1 MSLDSTCAGICR
13 DLNAISAW
21 LALDTF
27 SAAQRETPPAEHVI
41 VIVLLGNQVIPTL
54 TAACLLAHVYPHARL
69 LFSGGLGHAT
79 RFLYDN
85 LSACDFAPLIHAGL
99 ITPSQGEAQMYAAVA
114 RHAFSIPTA
123 RIVVETQSTNGGEN
137 ARFSLRLL
145 EQSGLAGA
153 PVILLQDPLMQRR
166 SVLTW
171 EAEAQR
177 AGIPSPAFSR
187 SAFVPQVEPGFESGS
202 SEPESEPGSGNL
214 PQLIPAHST
223 GTWAFAR
230 YTGLLLGEMARLND
244 DENGYGPRG
253 KNFIPHVDIPAE
265 VWESYQRILA
275 SPLPELAAR

>member
-1 MSLDSTCAGICR
+1 VSLDPACAGLYR
-13 DLNAISAW
+13 DLNAISSW

-27 SAAQRETPPAEHVI
+27 SGAQHETPHAEHLR

-54 TAACLLAHVYPHARL
+54 TAACRLAHAYPHARL

-79 RFLYDN
+79 RLLYDN
-85 LSACDFAPLIHAGL
+85 LAASDFAPLLHAGL

-137 ARFSLRLL
+137 ARFSLRIL
-145 EQSGLAGA
+145 QQAGLASS
-153 PVILLQDPLMQRR
+153 PVLLLQDPLMQRR

-177 AGIPSPAFSR
+177 AGILSPAFSHP
-187 SAFVPQVEPGFESGS
+187 AFSPQVEPG
-202 SEPESEPGSGNL
+202 PEPGSGNL
-214 PQLIPAHST
+214 PQLVSPHST
-223 GTWAFAR
+223 GTWTFAR
-230 YTGLLLGEMARLND
+230 YNGLLLGEMARLHD

-253 KNFIPHVDIPAE
+253 KNFIPHIDIPAA
-265 VWESYQRILA
+265 VWESYQRVLA
-275 SPLPELAAR
+275 SPIGRLATR